1 MVKGV
6 DFVTVNIKDLQHN
19 NSGDDYTSG
28 YRIVYFLDN
37 GYDVG
42 EYCSTI
48 EGFMIGFT
56 ESDPIMDDNEI
67 PKFISTNDL
76 LNRYLNE
83 VHDVIGVGI
92 YNINGDCIDKVYRHE
107 KKKYLK

>member
-1 MVKGV
+1 MKE
-6 DFVTVNIKDLQHN
+6 IKKITFIG
-19 NSGDDYTSG
+19 SGAWASALG
-28 YRIVYFLDN
+28 NVVADN
-37 GYDVG
+37 GYDVC

-56 ESDPIMDDNEI
+56 ESDPIMDYDEI

-83 VHDVIGVGI
+83 VHDVTGVGI
-92 YNINGDCIDKVYRHE
+92 YNINGDCIDKVYRQE
-107 KKKYLK
+107 VKKISKIK